1 MRITLM
7 PYDLARSHIVKVPIL
22 STIHANEAIAR
33 SLSTET
39 ALSSAGTSTV
49 PTAAQKDRLLKLR
62 FRRKTA
68 MLLQPP
74 LKQQRPRGAWSGVGG
89 RAAAARGNRRMLQL
103 PLWIISPCSTVA
115 VACHASPAATAL
127 HHLFK
132 PIQTMAAVAAR
143 RAIVNERQSRGLSC

>member
-1 MRITLM
+1 M
-7 PYDLARSHIVKVPIL
+7 PYDLVRSHIVKVPIL

-74 LKQQRPRGAWSGVGG
+74 FKQQRPRGAWSGVGG
-89 RAAAARGNRRMLQL
+89 RAAAARGNRRMLQSSWQMTRVFL
-103 PLWIISPCSTVA
+103 MSTA
-115 VACHASPAATAL
+115 RSDQLQQCIWATAGHFINRRL
-127 HHLFK
+127 L
-132 PIQTMAAVAAR
+132 AAAAGD
-143 RAIVNERQSRGLSC
+143 VVDVVDC

>member
-1 MRITLM
+1 MRTTLM

-22 STIHANEAIAR
+22 STIHANETIAR

-39 ALSSAGTSTV
+39 ALSSADTSTV

-74 LKQQRPRGAWSGVGG
+74 FKQRRPRGA
-89 RAAAARGNRRMLQL
+89 
-103 PLWIISPCSTVA
+103 
-115 VACHASPAATAL
+115 
-127 HHLFK
+127 
-132 PIQTMAAVAAR
+132 
-143 RAIVNERQSRGLSC
+143 

>member
-1 MRITLM
+1 MPCDLM
-7 PYDLARSHIVKVPIL
+7 RSHIVKVPIL

-33 SLSTET
+33 SFSTEE
-39 ALSSAGTSTV
+39 ALSSASTSTV

-89 RAAAARGNRRMLQL
+89 RAAAARGNRRMLQPSWQMTRVFL
-103 PLWIISPCSTVA
+103 MSTA
-115 VACHASPAATAL
+115 RSDQSQQCIWATAGHFINRRL
-127 HHLFK
+127 L
-132 PIQTMAAVAAR
+132 AAAAGD
-143 RAIVNERQSRGLSC
+143 AVDVVDC